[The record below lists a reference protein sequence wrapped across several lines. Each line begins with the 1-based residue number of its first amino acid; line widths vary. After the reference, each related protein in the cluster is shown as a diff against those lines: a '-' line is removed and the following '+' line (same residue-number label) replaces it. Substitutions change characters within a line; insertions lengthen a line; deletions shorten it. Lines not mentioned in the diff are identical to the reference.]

1 MSREIRSPGAGKVL
15 ELSVVVGAVVAEGDE
30 LVVLESMKMEIPVVA
45 PQAGTVTAVH
55 VDLGSQVQER
65 ALLVTLC

>member
-1 MSREIRSPGAGKVL
+1 MSCEIRSPGAGKVL
-15 ELSVVVGAVVAEGDE
+15 ELPVVVGAVVAEGDE

-55 VDLGSQVQER
+55 VDLGSQVQEH